1 MATRS
6 AVRSSL
12 VAVSV
17 LLMTIL
23 NLSVQNNVQPVTPVA
38 EIGSSSFT
46 FNCTVNRTDLT
57 ANDTVWKHYSEEL
70 PQKWYKIVDAT
81 LIQLVIP
88 NITESSRGIYEC
100 RSRLDNRH
108 LIGGEI
114 LEVGYPPDQP
124 TFERCL
130 SDNLGPFTCWWNR
143 GRDPI
148 LKTTYNLTYTFN
160 DGSGLPYTCPDLEV
174 LEDSSSLACHWGY
187 TSAGLEHRFM
197 LTAQNAL
204 GSQKT
209 WPPTYVNP
217 SHFGKSNEQKRS
229 EKGPMIFT
237 KRKYA
242 CILKSALE
250 HQ

>member
-160 DGSGLPYTCPDLEV
+160 DGTG
-174 LEDSSSLACHWGY
+174 
-187 TSAGLEHRFM
+187 
-197 LTAQNAL
+197 
-204 GSQKT
+204 
-209 WPPTYVNP
+209 
-217 SHFGKSNEQKRS
+217 
-229 EKGPMIFT
+229 
-237 KRKYA
+237 
-242 CILKSALE
+242 
-250 HQ
+250 